1 MSAEAEVDEI
11 LSEGELGRV
20 TQPADVEVEEAISE
34 GESNDVLGLAVTEAK
49 RLYAVTGVSLA
60 DVCTVVEGASS
71 RAELQEA
78 LGRFNQFLHIF
89 SELQS
94 DEVEARDIL
103 SAVASLRQATVLRNF
118 WLAKET

>member
-49 RLYAVTGVSLA
+49 RLFAVTGVSLA
-60 DVCTVVEGASS
+60 DVCTAVEGASS

-118 WLAKET
+118 WLAKEA

>member
-49 RLYAVTGVSLA
+49 RLFAITGVSLA
-60 DVCTVVEGASS
+60 DVCTAVEGASA